1 MVGIL
6 LSLVWRQIASVSEL
20 NRVRERESLLWVE
33 PTVISQ

>member
-33 PTVISQ
+33 PTAISQ